1 MYSYD
6 YKTIVNHSLLNRQ
19 QCFTYFFSILVSFC
33 KLLFTIVLGGLN
45 MKKTL
50 GEIIKNY
57 RLTNKLSLREFA
69 QKCDVSHTYIDKL
82 EKGVDSRTGKP
93 VEPTLLVIEKIS
105 NAMNISTKSLLEE
118 IGFITR
124 DNIEVTD
131 TELEQWFKA
140 IKSASPQKQEE
151 LKKFWEFL
159 IQKED

>member
-1 MYSYD
+1 
-6 YKTIVNHSLLNRQ
+6 
-19 QCFTYFFSILVSFC
+19 
-33 KLLFTIVLGGLN
+33 

-69 QKCDVSHTYIDKL
+69 QKYDVSHTYIDKL

-131 TELEQWFKA
+131 TKLEQWFKA

>member
-1 MYSYD
+1 
-6 YKTIVNHSLLNRQ
+6 
-19 QCFTYFFSILVSFC
+19 
-33 KLLFTIVLGGLN
+33 

-118 IGFITR
+118 IGFIVKESTK
-124 DNIEVTD
+124 VHD
-131 TELEQWFKA
+131 TELEKWFTA
-140 IKSASPQKQEE
+140 IKSASPQKRAE
-151 LKKFWEFL
+151 LKKFWEFI
-159 IQKED
+159 IQKND

>member
-1 MYSYD
+1 
-6 YKTIVNHSLLNRQ
+6 
-19 QCFTYFFSILVSFC
+19 
-33 KLLFTIVLGGLN
+33 

-69 QKCDVSHTYIDKL
+69 QRCDVSHTYIDKL

-93 VEPTLLVIEKIS
+93 IEPTLLVIEKIS

-140 IKSASPQKQEE
+140 IKGASPQKQEE

>member
-1 MYSYD
+1 
-6 YKTIVNHSLLNRQ
+6 
-19 QCFTYFFSILVSFC
+19 
-33 KLLFTIVLGGLN
+33 

-105 NAMNISTKSLLEE
+105 NAMNISTKSLLEG
-118 IGFITR
+118 IGFITK
-124 DNIEVTD
+124 DGTEVVD
-131 TELEQWFKA
+131 AELEEWFKA
-140 IKSASPQKQEE
+140 IKSASPQRREE
-151 LKKFWEFL
+151 LKKFWEF
-159 IQKED
+159 IVQKKD

>member
-6 YKTIVNHSLLNRQ
+6 YKTIVNHGLLNRQ
-19 QCFTYFFSILVSFC
+19 QCFTCFFSILVSFC
-33 KLLFTIVLGGLN
+33 KLLFTIVLGGLY

-140 IKSASPQKQEE
+140 IKGASPQKREE

>member
-19 QCFTYFFSILVSFC
+19 QCFTCFFSILVSFC
-33 KLLFTIVLGGLN
+33 KLLFTIVLGGLY

-57 RLTNKLSLREFA
+57 RLTNKLSLRDFA

-140 IKSASPQKQEE
+140 IKSAPPQKQEE

>member
-19 QCFTYFFSILVSFC
+19 QCFTCFFSILVSFC
-33 KLLFTIVLGGLN
+33 KLLFTIVLGGLY

-105 NAMNISTKSLLEE
+105 NAMNISTKSLLEA

-124 DNIEVTD
+124 DNIEVTN

>member
-19 QCFTYFFSILVSFC
+19 QCFTCFFSILVSFC
-33 KLLFTIVLGGLN
+33 KLLFTIVLGGLY

-50 GEIIKNY
+50 GEIIRNY

-105 NAMNISTKSLLEE
+105 NAMNISTKFLLEE

-140 IKSASPQKQEE
+140 IKSAPPQKQEE

>member
-1 MYSYD
+1 
-6 YKTIVNHSLLNRQ
+6 
-19 QCFTYFFSILVSFC
+19 
-33 KLLFTIVLGGLN
+33 

-69 QKCDVSHTYIDKL
+69 LKCDVSHTYIDKL

-159 IQKED
+159 IHKED

>member
-19 QCFTYFFSILVSFC
+19 QCFTCFFSILVSFC

-124 DNIEVTD
+124 DDIEVTD

-140 IKSASPQKQEE
+140 IKSASPQKREE

-159 IQKED
+159 VQKED